1 MKKSII
7 FQSIIT
13 IVLIIA
19 VVGFGVYALLISNA
33 DRKSQVVIDVKD
45 QNINIGINGES
56 SFGPEGSKFETQ
68 TDEYGIV
75 HTIWDLEDLILTES
89 SATTPETIN
98 LKMNNRNRDNI
109 YNFTVKIEGV
119 AFDQHNRFKSEV
131 ALLCDG
137 SNIKSQVITK
147 DQRVFEHTFSGT
159 TKEFEFVFKYTLN
172 TFNSSFEVSQDIKIT
187 LTTQWSQQ

>member
-19 VVGFGVYALLISNA
+19 VVGFGAYALLISNT

-45 QNINIGINGES
+45 QNINVGISGET
-56 SFGPEGSKFETQ
+56 SFGPEGEKFETQ
-68 TDEYGIV
+68 TDQYGIV
-75 HTIWDLEDLILTES
+75 TSIWSLKDLVLTEE

-98 LKMNNRNRDNI
+98 LKMHNFNRDNI
-109 YNFTVKIEGV
+109 YEFNVRIEGV
-119 AFDQHNRFKSEV
+119 AFDEHNRFKAEV

-137 SNIKSQVITK
+137 GNVKSQVINK

-159 TKEFEFVFKYTLN
+159 TQEFEFVFKYTLN
-172 TFNSSFEVSQDIKIT
+172 TLNSSFKIFQDIKIT